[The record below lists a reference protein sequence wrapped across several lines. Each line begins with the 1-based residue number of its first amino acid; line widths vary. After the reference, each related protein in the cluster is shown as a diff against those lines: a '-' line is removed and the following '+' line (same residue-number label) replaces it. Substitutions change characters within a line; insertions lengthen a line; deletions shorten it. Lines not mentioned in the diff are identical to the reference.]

1 MSPGIYRKIGVKTC
15 LALLYYELKIS
26 KVKNRIE
33 EKYDARANFHDVRHA

>member
-1 MSPGIYRKIGVKTC
+1 MAGIYRKIGVKTC
-15 LALLYYELKIS
+15 WLPYYELKIS